1 MKRLY
6 FLILFFVTACSSNP
20 MLGTQ
25 KPSNLISKDEMVQVL
40 IDLNL
45 IEADLQ
51 MKYSHI
57 SFYSDA
63 MKKSGYQI
71 LKKHGFT
78 PLQFENS
85 FDYYASRQ
93 EEMIAIN
100 NQILDSMNVLA
111 AKIGNALKTPENT
124 IQTEESELKKSL
136 N

>member
-6 FLILFFVTACSSNP
+6 FLILFVVTACSSNP
-20 MLGTQ
+20 MLGTK
-25 KPSNLISKDEMVQVL
+25 KPSDLISKDEMVQVL

-63 MKKSGYQI
+63 MKKSGQLI
-71 LKKHGFT
+71 LKKYGFT
-78 PLQFENS
+78 PHQFEKS
-85 FDYYASRQ
+85 FDYYATRQ
-93 EEMIAIN
+93 EEMIVIN
-100 NQILDSMNVLA
+100 NQILDSMNVLS
-111 AKIGNALKTPENT
+111 AKTGNALKTPENT

>member
-1 MKRLY
+1 
-6 FLILFFVTACSSNP
+6 

-71 LKKHGFT
+71 LRKHGFT
-78 PLQFENS
+78 RLQFDNS

-111 AKIGNALKTPENT
+111 AKIGNALKIPENT

>member
-1 MKRLY
+1 V
-6 FLILFFVTACSSNP
+6 VTACSSNP
-20 MLGTQ
+20 MLGTK
-25 KPSNLISKDEMVQVL
+25 KPSDLISKDEMVQVL

-63 MKKSGYQI
+63 MKKSGQLI

-78 PLQFENS
+78 PHQFEKS
-85 FDYYASRQ
+85 FDYYATRQ

-100 NQILDSMNVLA
+100 NQILDSMNVLS
-111 AKIGNALKTPENT
+111 AKTGNALKTPENT
-124 IQTEESELKKSL
+124 IQSEESELKKSL